1 MKAMTIRWNETVSLS
16 WAERGKVHGQLMP
29 IGDAVDL
36 FATFSDER
44 KRRSEIFL
52 LEPVEIAP
60 GETILQPEQIEQLL
74 ILR

>member
-1 MKAMTIRWNETVSLS
+1 MTIRWNETVSLS
-16 WAERGKVHGQLMP
+16 WAERGKVHGQFMA

-36 FATFSDER
+36 FATFSNER

-52 LEPVEIAP
+52 LEPIEIAP
-60 GETILQPEQIEQLL
+60 GETILEPPQIEQLL

>member
-1 MKAMTIRWNETVSLS
+1 MAIRWNETVSLS
-16 WAERGKVHGQLMP
+16 WAERGKVRGQLMA

-52 LEPVEIAP
+52 LQPIEIAP
-60 GETILQPEQIEQLL
+60 GETILEPPHSEQLL
-74 ILR
+74 VLR